1 MMSKNSYS
9 NKLKILQL
17 SKIIGINMLTNRVTN
32 GVGQQWYFNSSL
44 MSMVLCVWGVGVGV
58 GVGEGGGRHL

>member
-17 SKIIGINMLTNRVTN
+17 SKTIGINMLTNRVTN